1 MAKLLIVEDDLNTND
16 SICEY
21 LKGAGHHVYAAYDGQ
36 QALETLIRVSIDAIV
51 LDIMLPKINGLAVL
65 KEVREH
71 SDIPILMLT
80 AIKDESTQIVS
91 FDGLADDYITKPC
104 SIILLGKR
112 ITALLRRVGKGKD
125 TRIWEWKDMVV
136 DFTSYTVCNTN
147 GNIDVTQKELQ
158 LLKLLIDNQGL
169 VLTRI
174 QIMDEIWGLD
184 SPESDRTI
192 DLYISRLR
200 IKLGLEC
207 IRTIKGIGYKFEAVE

>member
-1 MAKLLIVEDDLNTND
+1 
-16 SICEY
+16 
-21 LKGAGHHVYAAYDGQ
+21 
-36 QALETLIRVSIDAIV
+36 
-51 LDIMLPKINGLAVL
+51 
-65 KEVREH
+65 
-71 SDIPILMLT
+71 
-80 AIKDESTQIVS
+80 
-91 FDGLADDYITKPC
+91 
-104 SIILLGKR
+104 
-112 ITALLRRVGKGKD
+112 
-125 TRIWEWKDMVV
+125 MVV